1 MTDRKGIWD
10 AKKKPAAQVIT
21 LRKLKKQHRKK
32 SSPVEPS
39 RTKEYRQTKE
49 HVEKRSRARVEGSQR
64 HIGFTRSSSTGS
76 REVETVVGGLCSTSG
91 ATKA

>member
-10 AKKKPAAQVIT
+10 AKKTCCSSNYVEET
-21 LRKLKKQHRKK
+21 KKQHRKK